1 MKKIFS
7 FALVAVMVASMFSF
21 VACKKQQNEQEP
33 QPQPETPEVLTSTAW
48 INNAGPDDVTT
59 LIFNT
64 VNEGVQQVHNSNGDF
79 DNAFTYEY
87 ADGEGSFTL
96 TLTQEMFQFT
106 VEGNIL
112 YLQVD
117 PEDPDFV
124 HEYVRALK

>member
-21 VACKKQQNEQEP
+21 VACKGKNE
-33 QPQPETPEVLTSTAW
+33 PQPETPTVLTGTTW
-48 INNAGPDDVTT
+48 INGEGTDWVTT

-64 VNEGVQQVHNSNGDF
+64 ENQGVQKVHNSNGDYE
-79 DNAFTYEY
+79 DAFTYTY
-87 ADGEGSFTL
+87 ADAKGSFTI
-96 TLTQEMFQFT
+96 TQTDETYQFT

-117 PEDPDFV
+117 PENPDFT

>member
-21 VACKKQQNEQEP
+21 VACKGKNE
-33 QPQPETPEVLTSTAW
+33 PQPETPTVLTGTTW
-48 INNAGPDDVTT
+48 INGEGTDWVTT

-64 VNEGVQQVHNSNGDF
+64 ENQGVQKVHNSNGDF
-79 DNAFTYEY
+79 EDAFTYEY
-87 ADGEGSFTL
+87 ADAKGSFTI
-96 TLTQEMFQFT
+96 TNSDETFQFT
-106 VEGNIL
+106 VKGNIL

-117 PEDPDFV
+117 PENPDFT

>member
-21 VACKKQQNEQEP
+21 VACKGKNE
-33 QPQPETPEVLTSTAW
+33 PQPETPTVLTGTTW
-48 INNAGPDDVTT
+48 INGAGTDWVTT

-64 VNEGVQQVHNSNGDF
+64 EKAGVQKVHNSYGDF
-79 DNAFTYEY
+79 EDAFTYEY
-87 ADGEGSFTL
+87 ADAKGSFTI
-96 TLTQEMFQFT
+96 TNSDETFQFT
-106 VEGNIL
+106 VKGNIL

-117 PEDPDFV
+117 PENPDFT

>member
-21 VACKKQQNEQEP
+21 VACKGKNE
-33 QPQPETPEVLTSTAW
+33 PQPETPTVLTGTTW
-48 INNAGPDDVTT
+48 INGEGTDWVTT

-64 VNEGVQQVHNSNGDF
+64 ENQGVQKVHNSNGDF
-79 DNAFTYEY
+79 ENAFTYTY
-87 ADGEGSFTL
+87 ADAKGSFTL
-96 TLTQEMFQFT
+96 TQTQETFQFT
-106 VEGNIL
+106 VKGNIL

-117 PEDPDFV
+117 PENPDFT

>member
-21 VACKKQQNEQEP
+21 VACKGKNE
-33 QPQPETPEVLTSTAW
+33 PQPETPTVLTGTTW
-48 INNAGPDDVTT
+48 INGAGTDWVTT

-64 VNEGVQQVHNSNGDF
+64 ENQGVQKVHNSNGDYE
-79 DNAFTYEY
+79 DAFTYEY
-87 ADGEGSFTL
+87 ADAKGSFTI
-96 TLTQEMFQFT
+96 TNSDETFQFT
-106 VEGNIL
+106 VKGNIL

-117 PEDPDFV
+117 PENPDFT

>member
-21 VACKKQQNEQEP
+21 VACKGKN
-33 QPQPETPEVLTSTAW
+33 QPEPETPTVLTGTSW
-48 INNAGPDDVTT
+48 INGAGTDWVTT

-64 VNEGVQQVHNSNGDF
+64 ENQGVQKVHNSNGDF
-79 DNAFTYEY
+79 EDAFTYEY
-87 ADGEGSFTL
+87 ADAKGSFTI
-96 TLTQEMFQFT
+96 TQTEETYQFT
-106 VEGNIL
+106 VKGNIL

-117 PEDPDFV
+117 PENPDFT

>member
-21 VACKKQQNEQEP
+21 VACKGKNE
-33 QPQPETPEVLTSTAW
+33 PQPETPTVLTGTTW
-48 INNAGPDDVTT
+48 INGEGTDWVTT

-64 VNEGVQQVHNSNGDF
+64 ENQGVQKVHNSNGDYE
-79 DNAFTYEY
+79 DAFTYEY
-87 ADGEGSFTL
+87 ADAKGSFTI
-96 TLTQEMFQFT
+96 TNSDETFKFT
-106 VEGNIL
+106 VKGNIL

-117 PEDPDFV
+117 PENPDFT